1 MEINQLTLSYSSLL
15 HFRILAVFNIKF
27 ISIFIWLIMHSHLID
42 FNCFWKSSCSVN
54 FSKKDNK
61 IRKWLNHF
69 EQQQHQDGPVFAHQ
83 KDLSSVI
90 TVSKRKKYWL
100 KILPAFQNDYLLEL
114 NNNEI
119 CHIWWNLL
127 CGWKSFEWKKISG
140 YFCGWMISVNK
151 YFVIDYFYPTYVS
164 SWFKN
169 STFFWK

>member
-1 MEINQLTLSYSSLL
+1 MLL
-15 HFRILAVFNIKF
+15 KKLLQCKF
-27 ISIFIWLIMHSHLID
+27 SI
-42 FNCFWKSSCSVN
+42 
-54 FSKKDNK
+54 KDNK

-100 KILPAFQNDYLLEL
+100 KILPAFQNYYLLEL

-127 CGWKSFEWKKISG
+127 CGWKSFERKKISG
-140 YFCGWMISVNK
+140 YFCGWMISVNIFCDWLFLPYLLK
-151 YFVIDYFYPTYVS
+151 QMFLHDLKKIL
-164 SWFKN
+164 
-169 STFFWK
+169 FFENN

>member
-1 MEINQLTLSYSSLL
+1 MLLKKLLQCKLS
-15 HFRILAVFNIKF
+15 I
-27 ISIFIWLIMHSHLID
+27 
-42 FNCFWKSSCSVN
+42 
-54 FSKKDNK
+54 KDNK
-61 IRKWLNHF
+61 VRKWLNHF

-127 CGWKSFEWKKISG
+127 CGWKSFERKKNLRIFLRLNDFRK
-140 YFCGWMISVNK
+140 YIFCDWLFLPYLLKQIFLHDLK
-151 YFVIDYFYPTYVS
+151 
-164 SWFKN
+164 KN
-169 STFFWK
+169 TFFWK